1 MNTLIWSSP
10 ICPHILIHHFHP
22 PISNEHVSLSLS
34 PPFKLIIHMK
44 QHIKTFLQHT
54 THPAT
59 SRRPLL
65 SLCHSYYTRWRW
77 CSLPGFNRLRMHTQL
92 KALPTEH
99 HQPNS
104 AIQQLATAGQQGTI
118 MMTKSTVNINHQKP
132 VAFVEFSD
140 AQSAGQAMQ
149 LLQGKYLLS
158 SDRGAMRIEY
168 AKSSF
173 PYHYPVASA
182 AAMLNG
188 RSHY

>member
-1 MNTLIWSSP
+1 
-10 ICPHILIHHFHP
+10 
-22 PISNEHVSLSLS
+22 
-34 PPFKLIIHMK
+34 
-44 QHIKTFLQHT
+44 
-54 THPAT
+54 
-59 SRRPLL
+59 
-65 SLCHSYYTRWRW
+65 
-77 CSLPGFNRLRMHTQL
+77 MHTQL

-99 HQPNS
+99 HQSNS
-104 AIQQLATAGQQGTI
+104 AIQQLAAAGQQGTI
-118 MMTKSTVNINHQKP
+118 MTKSTVNINQHKP

-173 PYHYPVASA
+173 PYHYPVTSAVASTI
-182 AAMLNG
+182 MNG